1 MLKLEVNIHDQV
13 WPLVV
18 ITVTRQSYRQGQVV
32 QQAKVPYDLAYGKL
46 EEMLHNQGRPLVEE
60 LVSRHQTKR

>member
-32 QQAKVPYDLAYGKL
+32 QQAKVQYDLAYGKF
-46 EEMLHNQGRPLVEE
+46 EEMLHNQGRLLVEE